1 VSNLKQPGGCYVKS
15 VARHHCTPTGMVARV
30 HVYVCQYIIYTRTRL
45 SLFSLE
51 HTCTS
56 TCIHFSLLDSVC
68 RFSLVHKQGHGR
80 QTKQHQFRARTQTAQ
95 ITLRPL
101 LWTLSFSMTCLPVQ
115 LCQPIEH
122 HSENHQSLPH
132 GSTETGKK
140 NIYVSLAGA
149 CQHETS
155 HSTSV

>member
-1 VSNLKQPGGCYVKS
+1 MLNLKQPGGFNVKS
-15 VARHHCTPTGMVARV
+15 VSRHHCTPTGMVARV

-56 TCIHFSLLDSVC
+56 TCIHFSLSDSVC

-80 QTKQHQFRARTQTAQ
+80 QRKQHQFRARTQTAQ

-101 LWTLSFSMTCLPVQ
+101 LWRVCCDAFAYTRFKTTYEAAHDNTACFSVRRFEFEQ
-115 LCQPIEH
+115 
-122 HSENHQSLPH
+122 
-132 GSTETGKK
+132 
-140 NIYVSLAGA
+140 
-149 CQHETS
+149 
-155 HSTSV
+155 